1 MSSASRENATA
12 DDSANYV
19 TASVRIDAAPEVVFP
34 YLTDASLVVRWIGDW
49 AELDPVPG
57 GLFALNIESA
67 VARGTFLVVE
77 PPRRVVFSWGSPGS
91 ETMPPGSTTVEITLT
106 ADGDETLVE
115 LVHRGLPVDE
125 REPHIH
131 GWTTF
136 LGQLR
141 DLTWARP

>member
-1 MSSASRENATA
+1 MSSASSENASA
-12 DDSANYV
+12 DHSAHDITV
-19 TASVRIDAAPEVVFP
+19 SVRIHAAPEVVFP
-34 YLTDASLVVRWIGDW
+34 YLTDASLVVRWIGEW

-57 GLFALNIESA
+57 GLFALNVESA
-67 VARGTFLVVE
+67 VARGTFLVVQ
-77 PPRRVVFSWGSPGS
+77 PPRRVVFSWGTPGS
-91 ETMPPGSTTVEITLT
+91 QRMPPGSTTVEITLT
-106 ADGDETLVE
+106 ADGDGTLVE

-125 REPHIH
+125 REPHTR

>member
-1 MSSASRENATA
+1 
-12 DDSANYV
+12 
-19 TASVRIDAAPEVVFP
+19 VVFP
-34 YLTDASLVVRWIGDW
+34 YLIDASLMVRWIGEW

-57 GLFALNIESA
+57 GVFALNIESA

-77 PPRRVVFSWGSPGS
+77 PPHRVVFNWGSPGS

-106 ADGDETLVE
+106 ADGDATLLG
-115 LVHRGLPVDE
+115 LVHRGLPVE
-125 REPHIH
+125 EVKPHIY

-141 DLTWARP
+141 DLPWARL